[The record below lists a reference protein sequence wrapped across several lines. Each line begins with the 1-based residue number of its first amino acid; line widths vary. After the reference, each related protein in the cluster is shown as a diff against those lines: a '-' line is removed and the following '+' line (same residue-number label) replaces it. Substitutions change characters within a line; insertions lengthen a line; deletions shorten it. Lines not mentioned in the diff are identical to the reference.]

1 MSEAQETQVMEQL
14 PPPSNEYVA
23 QAEARS
29 LEFMNPKRWQVMNVM
44 AQTFIQSGALP
55 SSIKN
60 AAQLIMVFQ
69 AGYEAGMQPLEAI
82 SAYYIVN
89 GKITLYGQMA
99 ITQVVK
105 AGHQVVFTDCTDE
118 TATCTITRGDTKQSM
133 TQTYT
138 MKMARERGLPN
149 GKDVWAKFPENML
162 RFKAFNLVANFLVPD
177 ALHGIPIKEDKVDVD
192 RVDGHESSTYDRVP

>member
-1 MSEAQETQVMEQL
+1 MSETDVQVMEQL
-14 PPPSNEYVA
+14 PAPSNDYVA

-55 SSIKN
+55 PSIKN

-99 ITQVVK
+99 ITQVIK
-105 AGHQVVFTDCTDE
+105 A
-118 TATCTITRGDTKQSM
+118 
-133 TQTYT
+133 
-138 MKMARERGLPN
+138 
-149 GKDVWAKFPENML
+149 
-162 RFKAFNLVANFLVPD
+162 
-177 ALHGIPIKEDKVDVD
+177 
-192 RVDGHESSTYDRVP
+192 